1 MRLVLPTARSP
12 TTLILSFRRRI
23 RKASASPLPASKA
36 LRDDY
41 QPINSA
47 NRTLGRDRTGG
58 NPSRAHGGIGFQAM
72 DSGGAKITLDQES
85 FKALASDVRV
95 GILKRLDTRRETVTD
110 LSNLLSLS
118 KPTLL
123 EHLEKLQSAGLVKRV
138 DEGRKWIYYELS
150 DKGRK
155 ILHPE
160 RVAITLVLGLAVAL
174 AAIGAFLVISASSGG
189 LGAAPMYNAS
199 APAAS
204 APSTFG
210 VFDPLVGDLFLVVF
224 VSFVV
229 AILVHA
235 FLRRRVRQRAPTK
248 PFSWWQVISSAI
260 GLILIIALLLAWP
273 RMLQAFRVGQTAPTT
288 GDAGAAS
295 GSGWPVAAGAPLG
308 LFLGLTVLVT
318 IVILVVLLRRGAGV
332 VEIEAEP
339 LEDDPAARHAA
350 ADAVQDAIEELEV
363 GGDVR
368 SVILACF
375 RRFCALLGARG
386 ITAQDALTPRELEV
400 LAVERLHVSRE
411 ASETLTSLF
420 EEARY
425 SEHPLG
431 EADRHRAIE
440 SLAGIRV
447 ALGA

>member
-1 MRLVLPTARSP
+1 MSARRLRTSVIRTWRGKAEWAVPLLLFLAIVLVA
-12 TTLILSFRRRI
+12 
-23 RKASASPLPASKA
+23 A
-36 LRDDY
+36 LAF
-41 QPINSA
+41 NVA
-47 NRTLGRDRTGG
+47 NLDTGG
-58 NPSRAHGGIGFQAM
+58 EAIPG
-72 DSGGAKITLDQES
+72 GGAQGGTQ
-85 FKALASDVRV
+85 
-95 GILKRLDTRRETVTD
+95 
-110 LSNLLSLS
+110 
-118 KPTLL
+118 P
-123 EHLEKLQSAGLVKRV
+123 SA
-138 DEGRKWIYYELS
+138 
-150 DKGRK
+150 
-155 ILHPE
+155 
-160 RVAITLVLGLAVAL
+160 
-174 AAIGAFLVISASSGG
+174 
-189 LGAAPMYNAS
+189 
-199 APAAS
+199 
-204 APSTFG
+204 FG
-210 VFDPLVGDLFLVVF
+210 VFDPFLGDLLLVVF
-224 VSFVV
+224 ASFVV

-235 FLRRRVRQRAPTK
+235 FLRRRVRQKTPTK

-260 GLILIIALLLAWP
+260 GLILIIVLLLAWP
-273 RMLQAFRVGQTAPTT
+273 RMLQTLRVGQTAPTT

-318 IVILVVLLRRGAGV
+318 IVILVVLLRRGAGF
-332 VEIEAEP
+332 VEIEVDP
-339 LEDDPAARHAA
+339 SGDDPAARHAA
-350 ADAVQDAIEELEV
+350 ADAVQEAIDELEV

-386 ITAQDALTPRELEV
+386 ITAQGALTPRELEG

-411 ASETLTSLF
+411 ASDTLTSLF

>member
-47 NRTLGRDRTGG
+47 NRTLGRDRTAG
-58 NPSRAHGGIGFQAM
+58 NPSSAPGRIGFPTM
-72 DSGGAKITLDQES
+72 DSAGAKITLDQES

-174 AAIGAFLVISASSGG
+174 AAIGAFLVLSAEAAFVPGSPVQNPAAPSAAQTVLSGPIG
-189 LGAAPMYNAS
+189 FAALAFGLAIASGLVALGLRFVGQRRRERFFEQLGAA
-199 APAAS
+199 
-204 APSTFG
+204 
-210 VFDPLVGDLFLVVF
+210 
-224 VSFVV
+224 
-229 AILVHA
+229 
-235 FLRRRVRQRAPTK
+235 
-248 PFSWWQVISSAI
+248 
-260 GLILIIALLLAWP
+260 
-273 RMLQAFRVGQTAPTT
+273 
-288 GDAGAAS
+288 
-295 GSGWPVAAGAPLG
+295 
-308 LFLGLTVLVT
+308 
-318 IVILVVLLRRGAGV
+318 
-332 VEIEAEP
+332 
-339 LEDDPAARHAA
+339 
-350 ADAVQDAIEELEV
+350 
-363 GGDVR
+363 
-368 SVILACF
+368 
-375 RRFCALLGARG
+375 
-386 ITAQDALTPRELEV
+386 
-400 LAVERLHVSRE
+400 
-411 ASETLTSLF
+411 
-420 EEARY
+420 
-425 SEHPLG
+425 
-431 EADRHRAIE
+431 
-440 SLAGIRV
+440 
-447 ALGA
+447 